1 MESDT
6 NQLAQPPMQLII
18 ASPISFR
25 GQARRRASPAFPG
38 AVCSRRR
45 LASRPALAVCLDGE
59 AKLEALLTR
68 RAKAGAFAY
77 YDLLAPTIPAARA
90 NCPDR
95 RPGAGPLG
103 PSACLHAG
111 LPPQVD
117 RS

>member
-6 NQLAQPPMQLII
+6 TQFAQPPMQLITV
-18 ASPISFR
+18 SPISFR
-25 GQARRRASPAFPG
+25 GQARRRASPAFSG
-38 AVCSRRR
+38 AVRSRHRHD
-45 LASRPALAVCLDGE
+45 SRPALGVCLDE
-59 AKLEALLTR
+59 E
-68 RAKAGAFAY
+68 AKAGAFAY
-77 YDLLAPTIPAARA
+77 YYLLAPTIPVVRA

-95 RPGAGPLG
+95 RPSAGPQG